1 MLTIMTFMLLAS
13 FLLSWQTLQQL
24 MLEDPMTGA
33 GICRSCFS
41 DGGGYE
47 YGSLKG
53 HNPFYISHFVRH
65 SAITSQGVVV
75 YSPNSLKTDNKNI
88 NILNYDQKH

>member
-1 MLTIMTFMLLAS
+1 MLIIMTFMLLAS

-41 DGGGYE
+41 DGGGMNTA
-47 YGSLKG
+47 L
-53 HNPFYISHFVRH
+53 
-65 SAITSQGVVV
+65 
-75 YSPNSLKTDNKNI
+75 
-88 NILNYDQKH
+88 